1 MSLVVGQ
8 SLGLTLVG
16 DGLSLRNS
24 RRNGGNSKFLFVN
37 RRRLARA
44 ALVQA
49 RPTKEDGA
57 ASRATTSAVVQ
68 YRRADLADDLQAEAR
83 ALGRAVD
90 ASVYSPEL
98 IARKHGSQPLKVS
111 YLLSFRIFEFCKNSD
126 FITRK
131 TKRGET
137 ERCISIS
144 DVGFAEK
151 LGDIGSVGWF
161 RPQIRD

>member
-24 RRNGGNSKFLFVN
+24 KINVGKSKFFSVN

-49 RPTKEDGA
+49 RPKEDGA
-57 ASRATTSAVVQ
+57 AASPSPSSRPASVVQ

-83 ALGRAVD
+83 ALGRAID
-90 ASVYSPEL
+90 ASIYSPEL
-98 IARKHGSQPLKVS
+98 IARKHGSQPFKVS
-111 YLLSFRIFEFCKNSD
+111 YLVTFWSFKFCK
-126 FITRK
+126 
-131 TKRGET
+131 
-137 ERCISIS
+137 
-144 DVGFAEK
+144 
-151 LGDIGSVGWF
+151 LL
-161 RPQIRD
+161 RDAAQFGT

>member
-16 DGLSLRNS
+16 DGVSLRNF
-24 RRNGGNSKFLFVN
+24 RRNAGKSKFFFVN

-49 RPTKEDGA
+49 RPREDGA
-57 ASRATTSAVVQ
+57 AASSSPSSRATNTSSVVQ

-111 YLLSFRIFEFCKNSD
+111 LRF
-126 FITRK
+126 
-131 TKRGET
+131 
-137 ERCISIS
+137 
-144 DVGFAEK
+144 
-151 LGDIGSVGWF
+151 
-161 RPQIRD
+161 

>member
-16 DGLSLRNS
+16 GGDGVSLRNS
-24 RRNGGNSKFLFVN
+24 RRNGGKSKFLFVN
-37 RRRLARA
+37 RGRLARA

-49 RPTKEDGA
+49 RPREDGA
-57 ASRATTSAVVQ
+57 AASPSPSSRANTASFVQ

-111 YLLSFRIFEFCKNSD
+111 YFFSFTSLKFCKVLK
-126 FITRK
+126 F
-131 TKRGET
+131 
-137 ERCISIS
+137 
-144 DVGFAEK
+144 
-151 LGDIGSVGWF
+151 
-161 RPQIRD
+161 

>member
-24 RRNGGNSKFLFVN
+24 KRNVGKSKFFSVN

-44 ALVQA
+44 ALIQA
-49 RPTKEDGA
+49 RPKEDGA
-57 ASRATTSAVVQ
+57 SVVQ

-90 ASVYSPEL
+90 ASIYSPEL
-98 IARKHGSQPLKVS
+98 IARKHGSQPFKVS
-111 YLLSFRIFEFCKNSD
+111 YLLSFWSFQVFVNDILRDAAQFLGLRLC
-126 FITRK
+126 
-131 TKRGET
+131 GEVWRYW
-137 ERCISIS
+137 ELWVVS
-144 DVGFAEK
+144 
-151 LGDIGSVGWF
+151 L
-161 RPQIRD
+161 